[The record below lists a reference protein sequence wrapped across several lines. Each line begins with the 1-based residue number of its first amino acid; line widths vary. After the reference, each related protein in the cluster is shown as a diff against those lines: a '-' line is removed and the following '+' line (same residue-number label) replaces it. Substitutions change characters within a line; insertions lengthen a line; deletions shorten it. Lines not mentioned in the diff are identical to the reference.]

1 MDKIK
6 TGELIKNKRIEK
18 GYTQLELGDLLGVSN
33 KAVSRWENG
42 DSFPDIGVLESL
54 SSLLGLKIQDLV
66 TGEITESDSEMSLTE
81 LVRMA
86 KLQKRQNI
94 RKTLTSAS
102 GLLLLVYLL
111 ILGYYSLNGNALGKL
126 LSVLHFVSLAGILGW
141 LCFKCRS
148 GKESLN
154 PFCTKQNCWQAS
166 ISMLCFVGTISTI
179 CTALIIL
186 KRKVSLLFLPDKTIG
201 PTCFYLL
208 VVLFCISL
216 ALLAVSLWKHAFR
229 EEALRL
235 DVFFTIATLH
245 LLLRYNDMLHTL
257 TSVYTFKMI
266 FLFDTA
272 IVVFLTA
279 VAIGI
284 TVLIKSINRRTAI
297 K

>member
-54 SSLLGLKIQDLV
+54 SALLDLKIQDLV
-66 TGEITESDSEMSLTE
+66 TGEITENDSETSLTE

-94 RKTLTSAS
+94 RKTLSSAS
-102 GLLLLVYLL
+102 GMLLLVYML
-111 ILGYYSLNGNALGKL
+111 IVGYLSLSGNNLGRRLPF
-126 LSVLHFVSLAGILGW
+126 LHFISLAAILGW

-166 ISMLCFVGTISTI
+166 VSLLCFVGTIASL
-179 CTALIIL
+179 CTVLITL
-186 KRKVSLLFLPDKTIG
+186 KRKVSLLFLLDKTIG
-201 PTCFYLL
+201 LSCFYLL
-208 VVLFCISL
+208 VTLFCISL

-229 EEALRL
+229 EEALHL
-235 DVFFTIATLH
+235 DVYFTVATLH
-245 LLLRYNDMLHTL
+245 LVLRYNDMLHTL
-257 TSVYTFKMI
+257 TSVYTFKMT

-279 VAIGI
+279 VAIGV
-284 TVLIKSINRRTAI
+284 TVLIKSINRRAAI